1 MAETSSTPVACCC
14 CETCENQEGDYHT
27 DEPTVTDCPYG
38 SSQVTITTASGC
50 SKDCWECDEGDEE
63 EKCEDLGWDIVTDK
77 PDCTSPNVTSQTT
90 VTSAS
95 TNITYTCWYTCM
107 LPVQCDPANG
117 EYDNASAC
125 PPASDPT
132 LTVAVPITKY
142 DEDDQPYTCYKCEA
156 SYSTPSSASATS
168 PVGPGGSSAFTG

>member
-50 SKDCWECDEGDEE
+50 SKDCWECDE
-63 EKCEDLGWDIVTDK
+63 EKCEDLGSYYTEEPTCPTGMNK
-77 PDCTSPNVTSQTT
+77 SQTT
-90 VTSAS
+90 VTSVA
-95 TNITYTCWYTCM
+95 TDKTYTCWQCM
-107 LPVQCDPANG
+107 FDFSGCDPANG